1 MTPKS
6 SEKEDLA
13 LDAHGLYDA
22 TWQDAEWKTMVERLV
37 ADEYVSWKEA
47 AATLLG
53 ELNPP
58 QVGTQIASSNEG
70 TFGFK
75 ANHRSAFPDESLMS
89 HVLEWFYAE
98 SGRCV
103 HVKPDG
109 SRCGT
114 RLDLQADHING
125 RENSPENPEAVD
137 TLDNMTLRCRRHNV
151 AKRNSHILNA
161 DRTAL
166 PAQQALMWIL
176 IEIQPRTKFDFGRLC
191 RIYGM
196 TMASVRFDEAWAM
209 AIWREREGRY
219 QIAALTDRYDLVIWP
234 DNAITRRYTSGEPAP
249 SGAQILASDVQGDRT
264 FCFVAS
270 ADGVNANLRY
280 YEFDV
285 ARIPFVYPLDTRP
298 PTDIAIWPTA
308 KGGVPMPPRDLQLH
322 TWALRRQGEEIYW
335 SAPGVQRLAPVPKTV
350 NGLKLTG
357 LGRLATV
364 SDLSLTMSED
374 GVKEA

>member
-1 MTPKS
+1 MAPKP
-6 SEKEDLA
+6 SEEEELA
-13 LDAHGLYDA
+13 PDAHGLYDA
-22 TWQDAEWKTMVERLV
+22 TWQDAEWMAMVERLV
-37 ADEYVSWKEA
+37 ADGFVTWKEA

-58 QVGTQIASSNEG
+58 QVGTQIASSDAG

-103 HVKPDG
+103 HEVEGKK
-109 SRCGT
+109 CGT

-125 RENSPENPEAVD
+125 RENFSDKAAAD
-137 TLDNMTLRCRRHNV
+137 TLDNLTLRCRRHNV
-151 AKRNSHILNA
+151 AKRKSHILNA
-161 DRTAL
+161 NRTLL

-176 IEIQPRTKFDFGRLC
+176 IEIQPRTKVDFGRLC

-249 SGAQILASDVQGDRT
+249 VGAQILAPDVHGDGIL
-264 FCFVAS
+264 CFVAS
-270 ADGVNANLRY
+270 PDVGMANLRY
-280 YEFDV
+280 YECDV
-285 ARIPFVYPLDTRP
+285 AKIPFIYPLDSRP
-298 PTDIAIWPTA
+298 TTDIAIWPTA
-308 KGGVPMPPRDLQLH
+308 KGGVPMPPRGLQLH
-322 TWALRRQGEEIYW
+322 TWALRRPNQEIYW
-335 SAPGVQRLAPVPKTV
+335 SAPGLQRRAPVPKTV
-350 NGLKLTG
+350 NGLRVTG
-357 LGRLATV
+357 LGRRATV
-364 SDLSLTMSED
+364 SDLSLTIPE
-374 GVKEA
+374 GAVKEA